1 MEILYGIVIL
11 LAFIIGFG
19 IGISVPFFVK
29 KYVNE
34 IIEKNKSQIIEKE
47 EKDTEPITAKNLT
60 KEIQEEWFYGKA
72 EKSGDD
78 INE

>member
-11 LAFIIGFG
+11 LVFIMGFG
-19 IGISVPFFVK
+19 IGVSIPFFVK
-29 KYVNE
+29 KYANE
-34 IIEKNKSQIIEKE
+34 IIEKNKPQIIEKKE
-47 EKDTEPITAKNLT
+47 ENTEPITAKNLT
-60 KEIQEEWFYGKA
+60 KEIQEEWFYGKS

>member
-11 LAFIIGFG
+11 LVFIIG
-19 IGISVPFFVK
+19 SVPFFVK